1 MKKSSSKSFTIK
13 SLTLIKP
20 RLRLLLL
27 LAAAVLIILIWFSV
41 TLFEGEKPQAH
52 LEPLPEYL
60 SKTTS
65 FNVMVSDQKMGL
77 RNMKVSVRQNG
88 LVTPVLEKD
97 FPYKGLFNR
106 RGVQKVEEEFTVDP
120 KKLNLVQGQANL
132 IIEIH
137 DFSKRRG
144 GDGNLSLLEHKMIVD
159 TIPPSITA
167 SSRSHNITIGG
178 SGLIVYR
185 PSIDAR
191 ESGVLVNDLLFPG
204 VPFSRDPQSGLYIC
218 YFALPYDFNKDTPL
232 YLWAKDRADNE
243 TKKVFSYYVRPKQF
257 HSDKIRISDRFLNHV
272 ISRFPP
278 DSFGSAKSKIDHYLL
293 INGKLRE
300 ENHAVLRGLCKSP
313 IEEKLW
319 DGPWIRM
326 KKAATMATF
335 GEERTYYYKGKV
347 VDKGV
352 HLGVDLA
359 SLAAS
364 PVQAANTG
372 RVIFAQD
379 LGIYGQTVVLEHGQG
394 LYTMYGHLSR
404 IDVSVDQLITKGDI
418 IGATGQT
425 GLATGDHLHFGF
437 MVHGVFVNPVEWWD
451 PHWIRDNVYRKL
463 NMVESP
469 PRDNALK
476 QEATK

>member
-1 MKKSSSKSFTIK
+1 MKKSSSRG
-13 SLTLIKP
+13 LTTNSSRLIKP
-20 RLRLLLL
+20 GYRFVLL
-27 LAAAVLIILIWFSV
+27 LAGAILVVLIWLLMN
-41 TLFEGEKPQAH
+41 LFEGENPQAR
-52 LEPLPEYL
+52 LEPLPEYV
-60 SKTTS
+60 SKSTIFTI
-65 FNVMVSDQKMGL
+65 MVSDKKMGL
-77 RNMKVSVRQNG
+77 RNMKVSVTQDG
-88 LVTPVLEKD
+88 LVTPVLERN
-97 FPYKGLFNR
+97 FPYEGVFNR
-106 RGVQKVEEEFTVDP
+106 RGIHKAKEEFTVDP

-167 SSRSHNITIGG
+167 TSRGHNITIGG

-185 PSIDAR
+185 TSIDAC

-204 VPFSRDPQSGLYIC
+204 APLSRDPQSGVHVC
-218 YFALPYDFNKDTPL
+218 YFALPYDCKQDTPL

-243 TKKVFSYYVRPKQF
+243 TKNAFSYYIRPGQF
-257 HSDKIRISDRFLNHV
+257 RSDKITISDQFLDDV
-272 ISRFPP
+272 ISRFAP
-278 DSFGSAKSKIDHYLL
+278 DSSGPAKSKIEQYLL
-293 INGKLRE
+293 INRKLRQ
-300 ENHAVLRGLCKSP
+300 ENDAVLRDLCKSP
-313 IEEKLW
+313 TEEKLW

-335 GEERTYYYKGKV
+335 GEERAYYYKGKV
-347 VDKGV
+347 VDKSV

-404 IDVSVDQLITKGDI
+404 IDVAVDQLITKGDI

-425 GLATGDHLHFGF
+425 GLTTGDHLHFGF

-451 PHWIRDNVYRKL
+451 PHWVKDNIYRKL
-463 NMVESP
+463 DMAEGP
-469 PRDNALK
+469 GER
-476 QEATK
+476 

>member
-1 MKKSSSKSFTIK
+1 MKKSSSKGLTTN
-13 SLTLIKP
+13 SLRLIKP
-20 RLRLLLL
+20 RYRFVLL
-27 LAAAVLIILIWFSV
+27 LAGAILIVLIWLLFN
-41 TLFEGEKPQAH
+41 LFEGENPQAR
-52 LEPLPEYL
+52 LEPLPEYVNK
-60 SKTTS
+60 STS
-65 FNVMVSDQKMGL
+65 FTIMVSDKKMGL
-77 RNMKVSVRQNG
+77 RNMKVSVKQDG
-88 LVTPVLEKD
+88 LVTPVLERD
-97 FPYKGLFNR
+97 FPYEGVFNR
-106 RGVQKVEEEFTVDP
+106 RGIHKAKEEFTVDP

-159 TIPPSITA
+159 TIPPSIAAT
-167 SSRSHNITIGG
+167 SRGHNITIGG

-185 PSIDAR
+185 TSIDAC

-204 VPFSRDPQSGLYIC
+204 VPLSRNPQSGVYVC
-218 YFALPYDFNKDTPL
+218 YFALPYDCKQDTPL

-243 TKKVFSYYVRPKQF
+243 TKKAFSYYIRPGQF
-257 HSDKIRISDRFLNHV
+257 RSDKITISDRFLNDV
-272 ISRFPP
+272 ISRFAP
-278 DSFGSAKSKIDHYLL
+278 DSSGPAKSKIEQYLL
-293 INGKLRE
+293 INRKLRQ
-300 ENHAVLRGLCKSP
+300 ENDAVLRDLCKSP
-313 IEEKLW
+313 TEEKLW

-335 GEERTYYYKGKV
+335 GEERAYYYKGKV
-347 VDKGV
+347 VDKTV

-404 IDVSVDQLITKGDI
+404 IDVAVDQLITKGDI
-418 IGATGQT
+418 IGTTGQT
-425 GLATGDHLHFGF
+425 GLTTGDHLHFGF

-451 PHWIRDNVYRKL
+451 AHWIKDNIYRKL
-463 NMVESP
+463 NMAEGP
-469 PRDNALK
+469 GER
-476 QEATK
+476 